1 MNSDS
6 PLSNIIRD
14 GGMMNIFLNMGC
26 IGDSLSSGEFEF
38 DNNGKVG
45 FWDYYD
51 YSWGKQIERITGI
64 KITNFS
70 KGGLTA
76 YDVYHVADTHTSQRM
91 DDLNSLF
98 NPDNAKQGYFI
109 ALGANDMGRIK
120 KKTSY
125 DGVIGDVNTDICLED
140 YSQNAETFVG
150 YYAKIIQRLQSIQP
164 DAKFFL
170 ITMPQTPGV
179 EGEAEFAELLHQIAE
194 KLSNCYVIDLYHHAP
209 VYDSE
214 FRKKYFDG
222 HMNALGYLLTAHFIM
237 TYTDWII
244 RNNLDDFRFV
254 PFIGTD
260 KKPHR
265 DTED

>member
-1 MNSDS
+1 MNGDF

-14 GGMMNIFLNMGC
+14 GGMMNIFLNLGC
-26 IGDSLSSGEFEF
+26 IGDSLSSGELEY
-38 DNNGKVG
+38 DKNGKVG

-76 YDVYHVADTHTSQRM
+76 YDVYHASDEHISHRM

-98 NPDNAKQGYFI
+98 NPANMKQGYFI
-109 ALGANDMGRIK
+109 ALGANDMGKIK
-120 KKTSY
+120 KNTMY
-125 DGVIGDVNTDICLED
+125 DGIIGNVDKDICLED
-140 YSQNAETFVG
+140 YTQNGETFVG
-150 YYAKIIQRLQSIQP
+150 YYARIIQRLQSIQP
-164 DAKFFL
+164 DTKFFL
-170 ITMPQTPGV
+170 ITMPKTPGV
-179 EGEAEFAELLHQIAE
+179 EGDAEFAQLLHDIAG
-194 KLSNCYVIDLYHHAP
+194 KLQNCYVIDLYQHAP
-209 VYDSE
+209 VYDEE

-222 HMNALGYLLTAHFIM
+222 HMNGLGYLLTAHFIM

-265 DTED
+265 DL

>member
-1 MNSDS
+1 MNMDS

-26 IGDSLSSGEFEF
+26 IGDSLSSGELEF
-38 DNNGKVG
+38 DNNGKIG